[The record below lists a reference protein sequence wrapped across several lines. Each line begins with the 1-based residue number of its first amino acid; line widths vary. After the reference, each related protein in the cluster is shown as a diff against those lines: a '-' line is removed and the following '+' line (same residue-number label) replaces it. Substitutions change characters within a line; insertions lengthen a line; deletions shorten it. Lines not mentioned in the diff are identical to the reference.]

1 MVESLYDRIK
11 DKISLTPLAG
21 SDGFYRMVRW
31 IQQDE
36 RASNLHLLRSGDLVI
51 STEHTDVSTD
61 ELLDYIRSLN
71 DMNASGLILYAHVTD
86 SEDHMIAPE
95 VEELCREL
103 QFPLLCVPE
112 SIHIGDITREA
123 CSALFDFDHAYDT
136 VNDILSGLLYDPH
149 MSSRNEE
156 YIVSDSLSMRIM
168 SFSLFAMTKRYSFSR
183 QMTIIINISIA
194 FSIRWEKNSFISEK
208 RDMASYYFRTYRMEE
223 LMHMRKK
230 S

>member
-86 SEDHMIAPE
+86 SEDHMIDPE
-95 VEELCREL
+95 V
-103 QFPLLCVPE
+103 
-112 SIHIGDITREA
+112 
-123 CSALFDFDHAYDT
+123 
-136 VNDILSGLLYDPH
+136 
-149 MSSRNEE
+149 
-156 YIVSDSLSMRIM
+156 
-168 SFSLFAMTKRYSFSR
+168 
-183 QMTIIINISIA
+183 
-194 FSIRWEKNSFISEK
+194 
-208 RDMASYYFRTYRMEE
+208 
-223 LMHMRKK
+223 
-230 S
+230 

>member
-1 MVESLYDRIK
+1 MELMVESLYDRIK

-95 VEELCREL
+95 VEELEYCN
-103 QFPLLCVPE
+103 
-112 SIHIGDITREA
+112 EA
-123 CSALFDFDHAYDT
+123 VFHFLALFVTCNFHSD
-136 VNDILSGLLYDPH
+136 NN
-149 MSSRNEE
+149 SS
-156 YIVSDSLSMRIM
+156 
-168 SFSLFAMTKRYSFSR
+168 YS
-183 QMTIIINISIA
+183 
-194 FSIRWEKNSFISEK
+194 
-208 RDMASYYFRTYRMEE
+208 Y
-223 LMHMRKK
+223 
-230 S
+230 

>member
-1 MVESLYDRIK
+1 MELMVESLYDRIK

-156 YIVSDSLSMRIM
+156 YIVRFGFPLDADYVIL
-168 SFSLFAMTKRYSFSR
+168 
-183 QMTIIINISIA
+183 A
-194 FSIRWEKNSFISEK
+194 F
-208 RDMASYYFRTYRMEE
+208 RDD
-223 LMHMRKK
+223 
-230 S
+230 

>member
-112 SIHIGDITREA
+112 SIHIGDIT
-123 CSALFDFDHAYDT
+123 
-136 VNDILSGLLYDPH
+136 
-149 MSSRNEE
+149 
-156 YIVSDSLSMRIM
+156 
-168 SFSLFAMTKRYSFSR
+168 KRYSFSR

-208 RDMASYYFRTYRMEE
+208 RDMASYYFRMYRMEE

>member
-1 MVESLYDRIK
+1 MELMVESLYDRIK

-86 SEDHMIAPE
+86 SE
-95 VEELCREL
+95 
-103 QFPLLCVPE
+103 
-112 SIHIGDITREA
+112 
-123 CSALFDFDHAYDT
+123 
-136 VNDILSGLLYDPH
+136 
-149 MSSRNEE
+149 
-156 YIVSDSLSMRIM
+156 
-168 SFSLFAMTKRYSFSR
+168 
-183 QMTIIINISIA
+183 II
-194 FSIRWEKNSFISEK
+194 
-208 RDMASYYFRTYRMEE
+208 
-223 LMHMRKK
+223 
-230 S
+230 